1 MIGFLPIAILA
12 YALNAGSI
20 IIDKILLQKSIPNPI
35 AYVFFI
41 CVLGL
46 LTVFLIPFGFTL
58 PDLQVV
64 LLCAFSGISFAA
76 ALFAM
81 FTSLKNQEAS
91 IVGPIVGSFNPLFTI
106 VIGFLFFAQVL
117 SFIHV
122 FAILVLSAG
131 ALVIGLNFS
140 HRQLT
145 LNKNLLWMVASG
157 AFFALSYVLLREA
170 FLHTNFMS
178 GLILSRLGGGL
189 FVLSFLFFPHL
200 RQQIFTKK
208 TQNASQTKTAAALLF
223 TGQVMGASQGLLLTY
238 AVSLANPALVNS
250 LFGVQY
256 IVILIFALLTF
267 KKHPEWLGE
276 DLGSAIIFQKIIGV
290 VILSIGLYLL
300 SK

>member
-1 MIGFLPIAILA
+1 MIGYLPIAILA

-35 AYVFFI
+35 AYAFFI
-41 CVLGL
+41 SVLGL
-46 LTVFLIPFGFTL
+46 LTVFLIPFGFIL
-58 PDLQVV
+58 PNLQIV
-64 LLCAFSGISFAA
+64 LLCAFSGVSFTI

-91 IVGPIVGSFNPLFTI
+91 IVGPIVGALNPLFTI
-106 VIGFLFFAQVL
+106 ILGFIFFAQLL
-117 SFIHV
+117 SSTHI
-122 FAILVLSAG
+122 FAILILVFG
-131 ALVIGLNFS
+131 ALVIGINFS
-140 HRQLT
+140 NHKFT

-170 FLHTNFMS
+170 FLQTNFMT

-189 FVLSFLFFPHL
+189 FVLFFLLFPNL
-200 RQQIFTKK
+200 RQAIFTKNK
-208 TQNASQTKTAAALLF
+208 QNPSQTKITAVLLF
-223 TGQVMGASQGLLLTY
+223 TGQIMGAIQGLLLTY
-238 AVSLANPALVNS
+238 AVSLTSPALVNS

-267 KKHPEWLGE
+267 KEHPEWLGE
-276 DLGSAIIFQKIIGV
+276 NLGSTTIFQKIMGV